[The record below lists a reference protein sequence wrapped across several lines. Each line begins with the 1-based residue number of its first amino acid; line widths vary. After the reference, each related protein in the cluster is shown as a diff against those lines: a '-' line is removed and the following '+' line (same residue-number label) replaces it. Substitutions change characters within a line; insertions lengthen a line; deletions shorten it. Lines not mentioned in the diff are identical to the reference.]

1 MAKSFFPNFFKCLCC
16 LRFINFS
23 PFSFLPPPSRVFAE
37 VLPSHKVSK
46 IKRLQKDGHKVSHQ
60 VVWESVLR
68 VCYCSTKVYRSCIC
82 LSSLYRLHAISV
94 VYLYLGKIRKKRI
107 AVFMSD
113 SRKGKKRGN
122 RRMFFLRM
130 RHAQRPHTVNLGNE
144 ANQAVDRQL
153 VFPPIKKKT
162 FETNHAAHAARKELE
177 IIE

>member
-1 MAKSFFPNFFKCLCC
+1 M
-16 LRFINFS
+16 
-23 PFSFLPPPSRVFAE
+23 FAE

-46 IKRLQKDGHKVSHQ
+46 IKRLQKDGHKVSYQ

-68 VCYCSTKVYRSCIC
+68 ACCCSTKVYRAAFFIV
-82 LSSLYRLHAISV
+82 LIPTARDIRRLFVSWKNPEKKNCRIYEQSQ
-94 VYLYLGKIRKKRI
+94 KRRKE
-107 AVFMSD
+107 
-113 SRKGKKRGN
+113 GN

-162 FETNHAAHAARKELE
+162 FETNHAAHAARKEFVE
-177 IIE
+177 MVE